1 MHDPARHPPH
11 ARGLL
16 YTELETLLAQMLPF
30 VYSNMIKAVLL
41 LYILAFPFGV
51 AVQLGWFTPALAFVG
66 ALIFLSIDRV
76 GAVMESPFV
85 DDEVH
90 GLDLHKRIRRTDK
103 ETAALVGVC
112 RSARGVRR
120 VMTLPQAS
128 CRYGSG
134 LPWRRTLARGGGSRF
149 EPQSPRTEEGEE
161 ARGVAGG
168 RRLEAER
175 GDELRLL
182 EQPVARGVERV
193 EALEQLRH
201 AWQWQAADAPRRGRT
216 RLVSGGG
223 ASASGAPP
231 RWGAS

>member
-51 AVQLGWFTPALAFVG
+51 AVQLGWLTPALAFVG

-103 ETAALVGVC
+103 ETAALVGVW
-112 RSARGVRR
+112 RGEAAVHLNLFPETSRASLIATGKLRFHRDRRVGARGSAA
-120 VMTLPQAS
+120 PQAQRQS
-128 CRYGSG
+128 SRG
-134 LPWRRTLARGGGSRF
+134 LWAAPLLA
-149 EPQSPRTEEGEE
+149 EGE
-161 ARGVAGG
+161 R
-168 RRLEAER
+168 
-175 GDELRLL
+175 
-182 EQPVARGVERV
+182 
-193 EALEQLRH
+193 
-201 AWQWQAADAPRRGRT
+201 
-216 RLVSGGG
+216 
-223 ASASGAPP
+223 
-231 RWGAS
+231 